1 MTDNEILG
9 ALNAIFRHVLDD
21 PSIALTPST
30 TADDVPGWDS
40 MTQITLAVE
49 IEHALG
55 VKFKTSEME
64 EMRNIGDLVALVH
77 THLTAVAG

>member
-1 MTDNEILG
+1 
-9 ALNAIFRHVLDD
+9 
-21 PSIALTPST
+21 
-30 TADDVPGWDS
+30 

-64 EMRNIGDLVALVH
+64 EMRNIGDLVGLVR
-77 THLTAVAG
+77 THLAAVAG

>member
-1 MTDNEILG
+1 VTDNDILEK
-9 ALNAIFRHVLDD
+9 LNEIFRRVLEDA
-21 PSIALTPST
+21 SISLTPST

-49 IEHALG
+49 IEHALK

-64 EMRNIGDLVALVH
+64 NMRDIGDLVALVKS
-77 THLTAVAG
+77 HLAAVAS